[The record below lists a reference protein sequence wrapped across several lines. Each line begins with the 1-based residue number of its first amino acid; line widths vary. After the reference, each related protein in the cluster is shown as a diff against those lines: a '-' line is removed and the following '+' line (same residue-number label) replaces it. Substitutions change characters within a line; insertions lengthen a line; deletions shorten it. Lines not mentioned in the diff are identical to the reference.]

1 MVNFN
6 CKFLD
11 ERKDYLIS
19 LLQIQIY
26 YFLIFIYLMGEEK
39 RLNS

>member
-1 MVNFN
+1 MVNLN
-6 CKFLD
+6 WKFLD

-26 YFLIFIYLMGEEK
+26 YFLIFIYLMAEEK